1 MLVLTLPPN
10 EAIILH
16 DQATGIVLATIK
28 ATSNEDKSTR
38 VAIEAQPQ
46 ILIRRE
52 RLPLSN
58 VMAFRERAQRDQ

>member
-1 MLVLTLPPN
+1 
-10 EAIILH
+10 
-16 DQATGIVLATIK
+16 VLATIK